1 MSGLRGARRVD
12 GRGRPA
18 GFAAHANHRLTRDTT
33 MRIILLG
40 APGSGKGTQ
49 ARKLV
54 DAYKVPQ
61 ISTGDIL
68 RAAVSEGSEAGR
80 RAEQIMKEGGLVPD
94 DLVIELVSQRV
105 LKSDTRRGFI
115 LDGFPR
121 NIPQAQ
127 ELDTRLGWVSRPI
140 QIAINFEV
148 DRDSLTQRLT
158 GRRTCENCGAIYNVY
173 LNPPATRGRCDA
185 CGSTALAQRPDDNAD
200 TVEARL
206 KVYHEETEL
215 LVQYYR
221 AQHKLRTLNAN
232 GDTDEIFARLC
243 EMIDREIRPLENK
256 VVSIHGT
263 VEGNTTH
270 TQIVGGK
277 VVREVAGNDVRTTRV
292 QPRQL
297 PEASQPAASGAKAKA
312 ARKSGAQSGKSGPGT
327 AAKRKT
333 VAGGKSASKA
343 DKTGVD
349 AAADA
354 TLGRKTATPA
364 TVVKKSAG
372 SAKTSG
378 KKTASTKKVPAE
390 KKTARRKAAGRPAS
404 TTGKAVK
411 KTTKKKTVKKA
422 SAAKKSSTSKK
433 APAVRKKTAVVA
445 KSAAVKKKSAT
456 RKVSVKKKPAKKAS
470 SKKTSS
476 KKASAR
482 KAPVR
487 KVAAKKAAA
496 RKSTARKTVARKKTT
511 VSKAARKS
519 AVKKKAPVRKK
530 APVGKKI
537 PNAKKTAN
545 RRKSAGKAARRR

>member
-1 MSGLRGARRVD
+1 
-12 GRGRPA
+12 
-18 GFAAHANHRLTRDTT
+18 

-54 DAYKVPQ
+54 ETYKVPQ

-68 RAAVSEGSEAGR
+68 RAAVSEGSEAGL
-80 RAEQIMKEGGLVPD
+80 RAEQIMKDGGLVPD

-140 QIAINFEV
+140 QVAINFEV
-148 DRDSLTQRLT
+148 DQDSLTRRLT
-158 GRRTCENCGAIYNVY
+158 GRRTCEDCGAIYNVY
-173 LNPPATRGRCDA
+173 LNPPATKGRCDA
-185 CGSTALAQRPDDNAD
+185 CGSTALTQRPDDNAD

-206 KVYHEETEL
+206 RVYHEETEL

-232 GDTDEIFARLC
+232 GDTDEIFVRLC

-297 PEASQPAASGAKAKA
+297 PEASQPAAAGAKAKA
-312 ARKSGAQSGKSGPGT
+312 ARKSGGKTAESGSDAATKKNT
-327 AAKRKT
+327 AAGR
-333 VAGGKSASKA
+333 KSASRA
-343 DKTGVD
+343 NKTGGD
-349 AAADA
+349 AAGDTTGDGKKNAA
-354 TLGRKTATPA
+354 SA
-364 TVVKKSAG
+364 TVVKKAAG
-372 SAKTSG
+372 SRKTTG
-378 KKTASTKKVPAE
+378 RKTASA
-390 KKTARRKAAGRPAS
+390 KKTSAVKKKAAA
-404 TTGKAVK
+404 GKAVK
-411 KTTKKKTVKKA
+411 KATKKKPVKKA
-422 SAAKKSSTSKK
+422 SVARKTSTSKK
-433 APAVRKKTAVVA
+433 SPARKKTAVVA
-445 KSAAVKKKSAT
+445 KSAAAKKKSAT
-456 RKVSVKKKPAKKAS
+456 RKVSVKKKPARKA
-470 SKKTSS
+470 SS

-482 KAPVR
+482 KTPAR
-487 KVAAKKAAA
+487 KVTAKKTAV
-496 RKSTARKTVARKKTT
+496 RKSTAGKTVARKKAAA
-511 VSKAARKS
+511 VSKVARKS
-519 AVKKKAPVRKK
+519 AVKKKTPVRKK
-530 APVGKKI
+530 APASKKT